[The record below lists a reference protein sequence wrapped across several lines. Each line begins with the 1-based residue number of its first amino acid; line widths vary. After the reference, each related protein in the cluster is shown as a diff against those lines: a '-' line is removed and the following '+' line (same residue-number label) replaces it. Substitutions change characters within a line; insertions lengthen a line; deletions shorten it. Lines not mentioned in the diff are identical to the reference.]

1 MENNKSRR
9 DFLRN
14 VVLGSGV
21 LIIGFNDAAKA
32 EIVTEKS
39 ISEGSLF
46 NSYLTIGSDGLVT
59 IFSPN
64 PEIGQ
69 GIKTAFAVIV
79 AEELDVDWSK
89 VVVKQAA
96 LDTKRFDR
104 QLTGGSGAIKHSWER
119 LRKAGAS
126 ARWALVEAA
135 SKKWEIERSKIKVEN
150 GIVSNVSS
158 KIKVENG
165 IASNVNGKNF
175 TFSELVNDA
184 SKVTLPNEIPLK
196 SKSDFKLIGK
206 TTKSVDNKDI
216 LLGKPVFGI
225 DYKEDGM
232 LYAQIVRA
240 PGFGQKLK
248 GFDATAAK
256 KIDGIIHVVS
266 FKDKVAIV
274 GKSNWSI
281 MKARKVL
288 GIEWLTDKK
297 LESDKMHNQVFT
309 DMMNNP
315 KPEIRRKDGDVEKAF
330 KEAFKVVE
338 AEYQCP
344 FLPHNPME
352 PMNFFADVKENKVR
366 LVGPTQTPQSAQNQV
381 ASLLKIPVENITVEL
396 TKMGGGFG
404 RRLNNDY
411 ALEAAE
417 LSSIVKAP
425 IKLLWTREDDMAGG
439 IYRPA
444 VRYKFRAALNKSG
457 EMTGFMLKGVS
468 LNAGNATRQDNFPVG
483 AVENVLIESM
493 DYKSDITTGPWR
505 APITNFLAYA
515 EQAFL
520 DEVALAAGKDVVQFR
535 LELLE
540 KVKKNPVGKITYE
553 PARFEE
559 VIKTA
564 AARSKWG
571 KTKKGVSQGFSVYF
585 SHNSYVAQVAEME
598 VKKGKAILKKVFA
611 VTDCGIVINQSGA
624 RNQIYG
630 AIVDGIGHAMYGN
643 LNFEEGVPQQNNF
656 GAYRLIKF
664 NEVPEVDAYF
674 IENGVDPTGLGE
686 PALPPTGGAL
696 ANAFYKATGKRLYKQ
711 PFINEDTNIGE
722 LL

>member
-14 VVLGSGV
+14 IVLSSGV
-21 LIIGFNDAAKA
+21 LIIGFSDAAKA
-32 EIVTEKS
+32 EIVTKKS
-39 ISEGSLF
+39 ILEGSLF

-59 IFSPN
+59 IYSPN

-69 GIKTAFAVIV
+69 GIKTAFALIV

-135 SKKWEIERSKIKVEN
+135 SKKMQTDRSKIKVEN
-150 GIVSNVSS
+150 GIVSD
-158 KIKVENG
+158 G
-165 IASNVNGKNF
+165 NGKNF
-175 TFSELVNDA
+175 SFGDLVNDA
-184 SKVTLPNEIPLK
+184 SKVTLPTEIPLK

-216 LLGKPVFGI
+216 LLGNPVFGI
-225 DYKEDGM
+225 DYREEGM

-248 GFDATAAK
+248 GFDATDAK
-256 KIDGIIHVVS
+256 KIDGIVNVVS

-274 GKSNWSI
+274 GKSNWPI
-281 MKARKVL
+281 MKARKAL
-288 GIEWLTDKK
+288 KIEWITDKK
-297 LESDKMHNQVFT
+297 LENDKIHNQIFT
-309 DMMNNP
+309 DLMNNP
-315 KPEIRRKDGDVEKAF
+315 KSEIRRKDGDVEKAF

-344 FLPHNPME
+344 FLPHNSME

-366 LVGPTQTPQSAQNQV
+366 LVGPTQTPQNAQNQV
-381 ASLLKIPVENITVEL
+381 ANLLKIPVENITVEL

-483 AVENVLIESM
+483 AVENVLIESL

-520 DEVALAAGKDVVQFR
+520 DEVALAAGKDAVQFR
-535 LELLE
+535 LDLLE
-540 KVKKNPVGKITYE
+540 KVKKNPVGNITYE

-598 VKKGKAILKKVFA
+598 VKKGKAILKKVYA

-656 GAYRLIKF
+656 GTYRLIKF

-674 IENGVDPTGLGE
+674 IDNGVDPTGLGE